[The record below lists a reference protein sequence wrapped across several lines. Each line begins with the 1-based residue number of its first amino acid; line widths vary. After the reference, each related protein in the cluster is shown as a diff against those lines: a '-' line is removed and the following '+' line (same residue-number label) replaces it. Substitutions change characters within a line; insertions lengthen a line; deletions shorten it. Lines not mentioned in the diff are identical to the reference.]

1 MKRSLSMALALACI
15 AFSAEGHE
23 FWIDPVEHQVAPGA
37 NIVADLRVGQEYGGS
52 AYSYLPPRFRRFDYA
67 FDGQVAPVEGLIG
80 DRPAVTMAAPGEG
93 LVTLIHVTTD
103 SRITWDDFA
112 DFEAFVVHKDAEWT
126 LEPHE
131 SGELSKE
138 KVSEVYSRYAKSL
151 VGVGKSA
158 GSDIEAGLLTEIV
171 ALENPYTDD
180 TSDGVDV
187 RLLYQGEPRGD
198 EQIEI
203 YQKTPEGEVT
213 VSTVRTDDDGVA
225 SIPVTP
231 GNRYMLDAVVLR
243 RAEGPEI
250 WESLWANLTF
260 AVPAE

>member
-1 MKRSLSMALALACI
+1 MACI
-15 AFSAEGHE
+15 AFSAQGHE
-23 FWIDPVEHQVAPGA
+23 FWIDPVEHSVATGDQ
-37 NIVADLRVGQEYGGS
+37 IVADLRVGQDYSGAG
-52 AYSYLPPRFRRFDYA
+52 YSYLPPRFRRFDYA

-80 DRPAVTMAAPGEG
+80 DRPAVTMPAPGEG

-112 DFEAFVVHKDAEWT
+112 EFEAFVRHKDALWT

-138 KVSEVYSRYAKSL
+138 DVTEIYSRYAKSL
-151 VGVGKSA
+151 VGVGSA
-158 GSDIEAGLLTEIV
+158 EGEDIEAGLLTEIV

-187 RLLYQGEPRGD
+187 RLLYEGEPRRN

-203 YQKTPEGEVT
+203 YQKTPEGEVS
-213 VSTVRTDDDGVA
+213 VSTVRTDEDGVA
-225 SIPVTP
+225 SVPVTP

-260 AVPAE
+260 AVPAD